1 MADAA
6 TDRVPARFSSA
17 RAPALVFAGAWAAS
31 AIVLVASG
39 QGAPVAQGAIGA
51 AYLVLA
57 GITIWMTEDAPFA
70 RLTADRRRHW
80 VQVAVI
86 GAFIIL
92 TAWNGLVFHEVPG
105 AAPVPGWSDLT
116 GWLGSVGDGLFGNGN
131 YLANPVTYA
140 VLPLVLLLLLG
151 ARPRDLGFGRGH
163 RVGRVILLWIAVP
176 IGFFVFAIAT
186 GQLTIGRLANR
197 LVSNFMQNGLWEE
210 ILLRGAL
217 QTRLRLL
224 LTPEWAIVIQ
234 ALVFGAWHLG
244 LGYAN
249 TGGVGFLPALA
260 STIVHQAT
268 IGLAFGIVFERTR
281 NLLAPSVAHV
291 LANSMG

>member
-1 MADAA
+1 MSAG
-6 TDRVPARFSSA
+6 ARI
-17 RAPALVFAGAWAAS
+17 PALVFAAAWVAS

-39 QGAPVAQGAIGA
+39 QGFPAAQAAIGA
-51 AYLVLA
+51 AYLALA
-57 GITIWMTEDAPFA
+57 GITVRITNDAPFA
-70 RLTADRRRHW
+70 RLKTDRLRHW

-86 GAFIIL
+86 GAFIVL
-92 TAWNGLVFHEVPG
+92 TAWNGLVFHEVAG
-105 AAPVPGWSDLT
+105 VGPVPGWSDLSR
-116 GWLGSVGDGLFGNGN
+116 GLGSIGDGLFGNGN
-131 YLANPVTYA
+131 YVANPVAYA
-140 VLPLVLLLLLG
+140 VLPLILLLLLG
-151 ARPRDLGFGRGH
+151 ARPRELGFGKGH
-163 RVGRVILLWIAVP
+163 RVGRVILLWMAIPVGFLAVS
-176 IGFFVFAIAT
+176 IAT
-186 GQLTIGRLANR
+186 GQLSVGRVANR
-197 LVSNFMQNGLWEE
+197 LVSNFMQNGFWEE
-210 ILLRGAL
+210 FLLRGAL

-249 TGGVGFLPALA
+249 TGHAGFLPALA
-260 STIVHQAT
+260 STLVHQAT